1 MAPLLS
7 ICVPSRNRQ
16 KYFKK
21 TIEWM
26 LKSTLDNVQFVF
38 TDNSDDPGIMNTYM
52 ADIVANDP
60 RVVFLPSVETT
71 LSMVDNWERTVAAST
86 GDWIVV
92 VGDDDYVDPNV
103 ATMIESV
110 TKVEP
115 NLEGFAWSII
125 GYHWPYEGREK
136 QSVLV
141 SLEQYVYKVSHTDLF
156 GRMFGWREATH
167 TPTSG
172 FSIYHTAISRSLLEK
187 IKRTYGGR
195 YFEHPVVDYDNAFKV
210 ICSGRNFAVCGRP
223 FSIMGSCPESN
234 SFSIGKME
242 LFKKTTT
249 KFIEEAGRDFEDDPD
264 VRDFPFK
271 SILGTPA
278 TIMQAQNWFKQK
290 YKLKYEGWE
299 KHFVKAC
306 ANEVF
311 VYPDREA
318 YDLACEG
325 YRAALRA
332 WKGGKHLKDFEP
344 KFQGDGCGVFATG
357 FTSDSVYIDS
367 NIAATPGELFSIVE
381 DMVVAAKDIKVDQTG
396 LRYYM
401 GNDKSQEPETGK
413 AAYKKAGSRHR

>member
-38 TDNSDDPGIMNTYM
+38 ADNSDDPSIMAEYM
-52 ADIVANDP
+52 ANIVGNDP
-60 RVVFLPSVETT
+60 RVVFLPPLDTT
-71 LSMVDNWERTVAAST
+71 LSMVDNWERTVAATT

-103 ATMIESV
+103 ATLIESV

-115 NLEGFAWSII
+115 GLEAFAWSII
-125 GYHWPYEGREK
+125 GYCWPHAEREK

-141 SLEQYVYKVSHTDLF
+141 SLEDYIYKVSHTDVF
-156 GRMFGWREATH
+156 RRMFGWHEATH

-172 FSIYHTAISRSLLEK
+172 FSIYHTAISRTLLEK

-210 ICSGRNFAVCGRP
+210 ICSGRNFAVSGRP
-223 FSIMGSCPESN
+223 FSVMGSCPESN
-234 SFSIGKME
+234 SFSIGKIE
-242 LFKKTTT
+242 LFKKTTKT
-249 KFIEEAGRDFEDDPD
+249 FIQEAGRDFEDDPD

-271 SILGTPA
+271 SLLGVPA

-290 YKLKYEGWE
+290 YNLKYEGWE
-299 KHFVKAC
+299 KDFVKAC

-311 VYPDREA
+311 VYTDREA
-318 YDLACEG
+318 YELACEG
-325 YRAALRA
+325 YRTALRA
-332 WKGGKHLKDFEP
+332 WKGGKYLKDFTP
-344 KFQGDGCGVFATG
+344 KFRGDSHGIHATG
-357 FTSDSVYIDS
+357 FTESSVYVDS
-367 NIAATPGELFSIVE
+367 DVAPTPGELFAIVE
-381 DMVVAAKDIKVDQTG
+381 DMIIAAKDIKVDPTG
-396 LRYYM
+396 LKLPGQVNNPKLR
-401 GNDKSQEPETGK
+401 
-413 AAYKKAGSRHR
+413 AAS